1 MSLHIVIL
9 AAGQGTRMRSELPKV
24 MHRLAGK
31 PLVQH
36 VIDTAASLSPQGTH
50 LVYGHKGDMVKAG
63 VHGEHLHWAH
73 QKEQLGTGHALAQA
87 LPEIPEDCQV
97 LVLYGDVP
105 LTSSATLESFL
116 KLSTGKLGVLTV
128 ELDDATGYG
137 RIVRDDQ
144 GRVTEIVEQKD
155 ANEQQRR
162 IREINTGIMSMPAAK
177 LNEWLPK
184 LSNSNAQGEYYLT
197 DVVAMAV
204 ADGTEIVTSGPEF
217 FHEVEGVNNRI
228 QLAALERAY
237 QRQIAQQLMINGAT
251 LRDPER
257 IDVRGELST
266 GQDVEI
272 DVNCIFEGAVS
283 LGDRVTIGAN
293 CIIKNATIA
302 DDVVIEANSIV
313 EDSVVGRQ
321 ATIGPYARLRPG
333 TELGAKT
340 KIGNFVETK
349 KARIGEGSKVNHLSY
364 VGDAVVGQKVNV
376 GAGTITCNYD
386 GVNKSQTIIG
396 DNVFVGSNTA
406 LVAPIEIAE
415 GATIGAGSTVTKSVD
430 KGQLAIARG
439 KQRNIDGWQR
449 PVKKS

>member
-36 VIDTAASLSPQGTH
+36 VIDTASTLSPAGMH
-50 LVYGHKGDMVKAG
+50 LVYGHKGEVVKEG
-63 VHGEHLHWAH
+63 VQGSHLHWAH
-73 QKEQLGTGHALAQA
+73 QKEQLGTGHAVAQA
-87 LPEIPEDCQV
+87 LPEIPENSQV

-105 LTSSATLESFL
+105 LTSSATLQSFFQ
-116 KLSTGKLGVLTV
+116 LSTGRLGILTV
-128 ELDDATGYG
+128 ELEDATGYG
-137 RIVRDDQ
+137 RIVRNDQ
-144 GRVTEIVEQKD
+144 GNVVEIVEQKD
-155 ANEQQRR
+155 ANEVQRK
-162 IREINTGIMSMPAAK
+162 IREINTGIMSIPAGK
-177 LNEWLPK
+177 LKEWLPK

-217 FHEVEGVNNRI
+217 LHEVEGVNNRI

-237 QRQIAQQLMINGAT
+237 QRQIAHQLMINGAT

-272 DVNCIFEGAVS
+272 DVNCIFEGEVS
-283 LGDRVTIGAN
+283 IGDRVSIGAN
-293 CIIKNATIA
+293 CIIRNAQIA
-302 DDVVIEANSIV
+302 DDVVIEANSII
-313 EDSVVGRQ
+313 EDSVVGES
-321 ATIGPYARLRPG
+321 ATIGPFARLRPG
-333 TELGAKT
+333 TELGPKA

-349 KARIGEGSKVNHLSY
+349 KAKIGEGSKVNHLSY
-364 VGDAVVGQKVNV
+364 VGDAFVGQKVNV

-386 GVNKSQTIIG
+386 GVNKFQTTIG

-406 LVAPIEIAE
+406 LVAPVDIAE
-415 GATIGAGSTVTKSVD
+415 GATIGAGSTVTKNVD
-430 KGQLAIARG
+430 KDQLAIARG